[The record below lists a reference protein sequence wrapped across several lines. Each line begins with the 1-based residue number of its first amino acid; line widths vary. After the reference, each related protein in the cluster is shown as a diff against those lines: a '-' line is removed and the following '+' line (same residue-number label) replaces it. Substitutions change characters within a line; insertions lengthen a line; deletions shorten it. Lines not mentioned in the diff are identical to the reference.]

1 MSRPVAN
8 PDATQPTAQGA
19 APGTASDVLIADN
32 APKRTHVT
40 ADLLHAAFALLV
52 GALVLVFAL
61 YLRGITTGVES
72 DAHTA
77 AKAVEW
83 LLDLPASLLQQL
95 VVLIVVGMVLI
106 QLIVNREWLQSACS
120 VGSLLLGFAAVW
132 GASALISQYGSPMLI
147 SSVQSAGTESGPW
160 LLPDFYAAIAA
171 FLTTAGPR
179 RTRSSIKWG
188 WNILIIGAVL
198 LIISS
203 WNSVTGVIVS
213 ICIGRVV
220 GLCARFA
227 IGTQST
233 GIWGMQVVHALQSI
247 GLHPRELRRRHL
259 DEAADHVLYATLED
273 DMVENSRIYE
283 LRDED
288 GTPYVVSVLDNQ
300 RHFAGYLNQIWQ
312 LIRLS
317 GVAVRHDRSAIS
329 ANHHHYAMML
339 GVHDLGLTTL
349 RPYGVADSS
358 ESSVL
363 VLHESP
369 KATPCDVQGMTD
381 ADMRHLMRYI
391 NTAHRRGFTHRNI
404 TQNALA
410 RLDDGTLFLCGWQNG
425 DYASGSTNVALDK
438 VELLSLFATVF
449 GVERTVA
456 AAREAWGDATL
467 INLIPFVQKAAVP
480 AATRALPGWDKTL
493 LEQLRKTMSALA
505 PEEVSES
512 LEQVTLSRFNARSF
526 FAITLLVIAVGVVL
540 TQMKPNE
547 MIKAARDA
555 NIWMM
560 LLVMGFSFLAW
571 VGSAV
576 SLGGFMNADR
586 RNSLG
591 LLCSQM
597 AAGFTAVSMPAG
609 IGPAFVN
616 LQFLRKSGYRS
627 TVATAIMSAVW
638 AVQAAVTV
646 VLLLVIGIVNGR
658 STLSGMI
665 PTNMLIFVVAGVA
678 LIVSVAMAIPPV
690 RKKVTDK
697 YLPIAKAYA
706 RSLLETL
713 TQPKEVAICAAGGLL
728 LNLATGFG
736 FWAALLAFGYHTNP
750 IETTFIFL
758 LANTLGSAVPT
769 PGGLGA
775 VEAALS
781 VAFTAVG
788 VPSTIAI
795 SATLVYRIAFYW
807 LRIPIGALAMK
818 WLDRHNLI

>member
-1 MSRPVAN
+1 M
-8 PDATQPTAQGA
+8 
-19 APGTASDVLIADN
+19 
-32 APKRTHVT
+32 
-40 ADLLHAAFALLV
+40 
-52 GALVLVFAL
+52 
-61 YLRGITTGVES
+61 
-72 DAHTA
+72 
-77 AKAVEW
+77 
-83 LLDLPASLLQQL
+83 
-95 VVLIVVGMVLI
+95 
-106 QLIVNREWLQSACS
+106 
-120 VGSLLLGFAAVW
+120 
-132 GASALISQYGSPMLI
+132 
-147 SSVQSAGTESGPW
+147 
-160 LLPDFYAAIAA
+160 
-171 FLTTAGPR
+171 
-179 RTRSSIKWG
+179 
-188 WNILIIGAVL
+188 
-198 LIISS
+198 
-203 WNSVTGVIVS
+203 
-213 ICIGRVV
+213 
-220 GLCARFA
+220 
-227 IGTQST
+227 
-233 GIWGMQVVHALQSI
+233 
-247 GLHPRELRRRHL
+247 
-259 DEAADHVLYATLED
+259 
-273 DMVENSRIYE
+273 
-283 LRDED
+283 
-288 GTPYVVSVLDNQ
+288 
-300 RHFAGYLNQIWQ
+300 
-312 LIRLS
+312 
-317 GVAVRHDRSAIS
+317 
-329 ANHHHYAMML
+329 
-339 GVHDLGLTTL
+339 
-349 RPYGVADSS
+349 
-358 ESSVL
+358 
-363 VLHESP
+363 
-369 KATPCDVQGMTD
+369 
-381 ADMRHLMRYI
+381 
-391 NTAHRRGFTHRNI
+391 
-404 TQNALA
+404 
-410 RLDDGTLFLCGWQNG
+410 
-425 DYASGSTNVALDK
+425 
-438 VELLSLFATVF
+438 
-449 GVERTVA
+449 
-456 AAREAWGDATL
+456 
-467 INLIPFVQKAAVP
+467 
-480 AATRALPGWDKTL
+480 
-493 LEQLRKTMSALA
+493 
-505 PEEVSES
+505 
-512 LEQVTLSRFNARSF
+512 
-526 FAITLLVIAVGVVL
+526 IAVGVVL

-586 RNSLG
+586 RNPLG